1 MQIIRGSHFFVR
13 KLHSLLGVIPLGI
26 FLTYH
31 LLINSL
37 AFLGPGVYDKLIEV
51 MRGFPY
57 LPLVELTVIFIPLV
71 IHGFYGLVVIR
82 EARLNLDVYPFARNW
97 YFWLQRVTGVVI
109 FAFLAFH
116 IGTLRLNELLGAPS
130 ASFNRVASY
139 LQNPWMLAFYIS
151 GVVST
156 AFHLANGLWLF
167 GVNWGILVGPRA
179 QRIATRVIM
188 LLFIALSVIGVN
200 DLRAFLRR

>member
-26 FLTYH
+26 FLSYH

-37 AFLGPGVYDKLIEV
+37 AFLGAGVYNKLIEV
-51 MRGFPY
+51 TRSFPY
-57 LPLVELTVIFIPLV
+57 LPLVELAVIFVPLV

-82 EARLNLDVYPFARNW
+82 EARLNLESYPFARNW
-97 YFWLQRVTGVVI
+97 YFWLQRVTGLVI

-116 IGTLRLNELLGAPS
+116 IGTLRLSELLGAPS
-130 ASFNRVASY
+130 ASFDRVASY
-139 LQNPWMLAFYIS
+139 LNNPWVLAFYIS
-151 GVVST
+151 GIVST

-167 GVNWGILVGPRA
+167 GVNWGLLVGPRA
-179 QRIATRVIM
+179 QRMATRIIM
-188 LLFIALSVIGVN
+188 LVFIALSVIGVN
-200 DLRAFLRR
+200 DLRAFIGR